1 MDENLT
7 GEQPPVDPQKALSSE
22 LPPPPGIGA
31 GPIPP
36 GRSAPPP
43 PQPPQYSQ
51 RNAPWPPAP
60 MYPPPPP
67 RHSFTRGILV
77 TLATTIFGFSLLLNL
92 YMLLAGG
99 ILARGDSSSTEVL
112 RAGED
117 SQLIAVVPLSGI
129 IMDSEFE
136 RFNRLL
142 NAAEKDGIKALIVE
156 IDSPG
161 GAVTASDMIYNRIV
175 QFRKNHPGVPVT
187 ATMGSMATSGGYY
200 AACGADYIIAQRTTM
215 TGNIGV
221 LLPRYNISDLAKR
234 IGVQETTI
242 ESTGAPFKNAGSM
255 FEPETPED
263 TAYFRGIIDDAFAQF
278 KSVVRDGRAGKL
290 KKPLDE
296 IANGKVYMAQQAMDL
311 GLIDQIGYLN
321 DAIDQIA
328 GSASLSKPMAVRY
341 SETTSLTQMFLG
353 AQSQS
358 TAPGRGVSVQISP
371 EVMDRFSSPRMMYLW
386 RGQ

>member
-1 MDENLT
+1 
-7 GEQPPVDPQKALSSE
+7 
-22 LPPPPGIGA
+22 
-31 GPIPP
+31 
-36 GRSAPPP
+36 
-43 PQPPQYSQ
+43 
-51 RNAPWPPAP
+51 
-60 MYPPPPP
+60 MYPPPRP

-92 YMLLAGG
+92 YMLLVGG
-99 ILARGDSSSTEVL
+99 ILSGGDSSSAEVIRL
-112 RAGED
+112 GED
-117 SQLIAVVPLSGI
+117 SQRIAVVPISGI
-129 IMDSEFE
+129 IMDAEFE

-142 NAAEKDGIKALIVE
+142 KAAEKDGVKALIVE

-161 GAVTASDMIYNRIV
+161 GSVTASDMIYNRLV
-175 QFRKNHPGVPVT
+175 QFRKDHPGVPVT

-234 IGVQETTI
+234 VGVQETTI
-242 ESTGAPFKNAGSM
+242 ESSGTPFKNAGSM
-255 FEPETPED
+255 FEPETAED
-263 TAYFRGIIDDAFAQF
+263 TAYFRELIDDAFAQF
-278 KSVVRDGRAGKL
+278 KSVVRDARLGKL

-296 IANGKVYMAQQAMDL
+296 IANGKVYMAQRALDL

-328 GSASLSKPMAVRY
+328 TAASLSKPMAVRY
-341 SETTSLTQMFLG
+341 SERPSLTRMLLG

-358 TAPGRGVSVQISP
+358 SVSGRGVTLQISP
-371 EVMDRFSSPRMMYLW
+371 EVMERFSSPRMMYLW

>member
-1 MDENLT
+1 
-7 GEQPPVDPQKALSSE
+7 
-22 LPPPPGIGA
+22 
-31 GPIPP
+31 
-36 GRSAPPP
+36 
-43 PQPPQYSQ
+43 
-51 RNAPWPPAP
+51 
-60 MYPPPPP
+60 MYPPPRP

-92 YMLLAGG
+92 YMLLVGG
-99 ILARGDSSSTEVL
+99 ILSGGDSSSAEVIRL
-112 RAGED
+112 GED
-117 SQLIAVVPLSGI
+117 SQRIAVVPISGI
-129 IMDSEFE
+129 IMDAEFE

-142 NAAEKDGIKALIVE
+142 KAAEKDGVKAMIVE

-161 GAVTASDMIYNRIV
+161 GAVTASDMIYNRLV
-175 QFRKNHPGVPVT
+175 QFRKDNPGVPVT

-234 IGVQETTI
+234 VGVQETTI
-242 ESTGAPFKNAGSM
+242 ESSGTPFKNAGSM
-255 FEPETPED
+255 FEPETAED
-263 TAYFRGIIDDAFAQF
+263 TAYFRELIDDAFAQF
-278 KSVVRDGRAGKL
+278 KSVVRDARLGKL

-296 IANGKVYMAQQAMDL
+296 IANGKVYMAQRALDL

-328 GSASLSKPMAVRY
+328 TAASLSKPMAVRY
-341 SETTSLTQMFLG
+341 SERPSLTRMLLG

-358 TAPGRGVSVQISP
+358 SVSGRGVTLQISP
-371 EVMDRFSSPRMMYLW
+371 EVMERFSSPRMMYLW